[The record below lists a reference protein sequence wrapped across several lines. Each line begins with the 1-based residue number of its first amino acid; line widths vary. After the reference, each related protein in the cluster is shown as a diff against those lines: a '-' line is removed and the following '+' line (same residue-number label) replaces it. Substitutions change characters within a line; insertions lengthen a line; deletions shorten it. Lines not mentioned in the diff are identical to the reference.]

1 MCKQQKPIV
10 DRLSNDPRFAKV
22 AVFRVDFDTNKDLL
36 RKWKVSE
43 QGTLIAFKGAVEKMR
58 STGDVDPAAVEK
70 IFAASL

>member
-1 MCKQQKPIV
+1 MCKQQQPIV

-22 AVFRVDFDTNKDLL
+22 VVFRVDFDTSKDLL
-36 RKWKVSE
+36 RQWKVGQ
-43 QGTLIAFKGAVEKMR
+43 QGTLIAFKGTVEKKR